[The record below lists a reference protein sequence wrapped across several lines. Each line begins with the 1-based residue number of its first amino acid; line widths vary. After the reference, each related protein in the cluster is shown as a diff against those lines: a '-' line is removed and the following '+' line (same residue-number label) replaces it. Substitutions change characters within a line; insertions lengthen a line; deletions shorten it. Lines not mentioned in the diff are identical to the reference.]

1 MIVINDKGCSDK
13 TVGIAN
19 SYQDPDVKYTIDDS
33 TQCFDEHKYRFTNNS
48 QNFASSINYTWDFG
62 DSSTSTAFNAVKVY
76 SFTGRK
82 SVSLIGVDSRGCR
95 DTFIEKLYTV
105 PMPKAASIVNDGDQC
120 DNSNLFILKTAS
132 TVPTGAGILSSAWNF
147 GNGATALGD
156 SVSYHYSSLTGA
168 VTVVH
173 TVTSS
178 YGCSDTNQVKLKVF
192 NGPLAKF
199 TIDTVNNCL
208 RGNTFGFTENSTVGD
223 ANKKSFTWSFDGF
236 SPLSRLISTRFTQG
250 FLTAGSQN
258 IKLLVEDNNGCKDSI
273 TKSVIVQNHPEALIS
288 KIGADSCQDIAS
300 KFKVVDLNAPKPVS
314 VSWLF
319 SDNQTFSDSIITV
332 NFASDGQKSAR
343 AIVTNSVGC
352 KDTANKLFN
361 VYKNPV
367 ANFNFTDSAVCL
379 RGNEVEINQ
388 TTANTHG
395 SLTTVSWNFG
405 DGSPTTLNNASSF
418 KKSYLTAGTYAVKM
432 IYTNSLGCGDTLT
445 KSVTILPMPKAQFAW
460 VDSLQ
465 CRTGNGFT
473 VVNQSKSNVLG
484 HSLSYSWN
492 FGDSNTSTLNTP
504 SLSYV
509 YDGTK
514 SVRLAV
520 NSSEGCKDTFTS
532 QVVVYP
538 QPIVGFTIN
547 DVDQCVNNDV
557 FTFNDT
563 SKVRAGGGTLSR
575 LWNLADA
582 GTANTIGVS
591 RSYSSSGNRNIKLV
605 VTTSNGCKDSVTKS
619 ITVFAKPE
627 TRFAKLNPDSCLNT
641 TWNFRVRDAISTTM
655 TSVAW
660 TISGS
665 STYSDSLIQHNFSSN
680 GTHTIGLIIGN
691 SNGCFDTT
699 SRQVRV
705 FRNPVASYTVDDS
718 AQCFAVN
725 YFKFNVGSTSPNGL
739 SLQHSWDFGD
749 TSGSSALKP
758 VKVYASIGRRSVYLK
773 STDTRGC
780 ADSFR
785 QDIYVAPYPVS
796 NFTINDSVQCENH
809 NVYVFEDV
817 STILNGGGS
826 LSSQWIYGDN
836 APTASG
842 DSVSH
847 NYASK
852 TGYIKVQH
860 KSISSYGCRDSSI
873 QTIHVRKGPD
883 AAIGL
888 DTVLYCIRGNEFGA
902 TDLTKKGEGNK
913 TQFTWNW
920 GDGKVDVKLTPSRFT
935 HNYASIGTYTIKLLV
950 EDQYACIDSI
960 SKTTTVHPNPTA
972 QFAIVDSVQ
981 CFNANSFSFVNQ
993 SASNTGNSTLTY
1005 AWTFG
1010 DGGSSTAVTPTH
1022 SYTTFGPRDLQ
1033 LQVSNV
1039 FGCRDTFDS
1048 KARVYSLPTVK
1059 FTVNDSTQCENNQLY
1074 NFQDLSSIAST
1085 EGTIS
1090 RAWNLGDGST
1100 SSDATINYKYVG
1112 HDTVSVKLVQTSSFG
1127 CKDSLSKRV
1136 EILRKPQIRF
1146 AKIGADSCRNTPSK
1160 FKAWDT
1166 DVAKPLSVS
1175 WLFSDNQTFNDSI
1188 ITASFAV
1195 EGQKSLRVIVG
1206 NSNGCTD
1213 TINRIFNV
1221 YENPHAGFFITDSA
1235 LCFRGN
1241 EFEYNDTTS
1250 IKNGTVSQ
1258 LIWDFG
1264 DGNSQTKSTNAAV
1277 YNRYADTGNYT
1288 VKLRITN
1295 SLGCGD
1301 TITRKLRVLPQPKAV
1316 FTHADSLQCRTNNSF
1331 AFNNKSVSNSPTTS
1345 LTYDWRFGD
1354 STTSTSASPVKSY
1367 VYDGVKNLTLYVE
1380 NGEGCRDT
1388 FTSKLEVYPQP
1399 IVGFTINDV
1408 DQCVN
1413 NDVFTFNDTSKVR
1426 AGGGTLS
1433 RLWNLA
1439 DAGTANTIGVSR
1451 SYSSS
1456 GNRNIKLVVT
1466 TSNGCKDSVTKSI
1479 TVFAKPETR
1488 FAKLNPDSC
1497 LNTTWNFRVR
1507 DAISTTMTS
1516 VAWTISGSSTYSDS
1530 LIQHNF
1536 SSNGTHT
1543 IGLIIGNSNG
1553 CFDTTSRQVRVF
1565 RNPVASYTVDDS
1577 AQCFAVNYFKFNVG
1591 STSPNGLSLQH
1602 SWDFGDTSGSSALKP
1617 VKVYASI
1624 GRRSVYLKSTDTRGC
1639 ADSFRQ
1645 DIYVAPYP
1653 VSNFTINDSVQCEN
1667 HNVYVFEDVSTIL
1680 NGGGSLSSQWI
1691 YGDNAPTASG
1701 DSVSHNY
1708 ASKTG
1713 YIKVQHKS
1721 ISSYG
1726 CRDSSIQ
1733 TIHVRKGPDAAIGLD
1748 TVLYCIRGNEF
1759 GATDLTKKGEGN
1771 KTQFTWNWGD
1781 GKVDVKLTPSR
1792 FTHNYAS
1799 IGTYTI
1805 KLLVEDQYACIDSI
1819 SKTTTVH
1826 PNPTA
1831 QFAIVDSVQCFNA
1844 NSFSFVNQSASNTG
1858 NSTLTYAWT
1867 FGDGGSSTAVTPTH
1881 SYTTF
1886 GPRDLQLQVSNVFG
1900 CRDTFDS
1907 KARVYSLPTVKFTVN
1922 DSTQCENNQLY
1933 NFQDLSSIASTEG
1946 TISRAWNLGDGSTSS
1961 DATINYKYVGHDTVS
1976 VKLVQTSS
1984 FGCKDSL
1991 SKRVEI
1997 LRKPQIRFAKI
2008 GADSCRNTPSKFKAW
2023 DTDVAKPLSVSW
2035 LFSDNQTF
2043 NDSIITASFAVEGQ
2057 KSLRVI
2063 VGNSNGCT
2071 DTINR
2076 IFNVY
2081 ENPHAGFFIT
2091 DSALCFRGNEFEYND
2106 TTSIK
2111 NGTVSQLI
2119 WDFGDGNSQTKSTNA
2134 AVYNRYADTG
2144 NYTVK
2149 LRITNSL
2156 GCGDTITRK
2165 LRVLPQPKAVFTHA
2179 DSLQCRTNNSFAFNN
2194 KSVSNSPTTSLTYD
2208 WRFGDSTTSTSAS
2221 PVKSY
2226 VYDGVKNLTLYV
2238 ENGEG
2243 CRDTFTS
2250 KLEVYPQ
2257 TVVDFAINDVDQCEN
2272 NNLFQF
2278 TGNSATGVR
2287 GGYLYSDWKFGDGG
2301 KDTSRNTSH
2310 RYSAHANHQV
2320 KLVITT
2326 FYGCKDSITKPITVF
2341 KKPTG
2346 LYTKITKD
2354 SCLNNSHTFKVD
2366 DLDATTMT
2374 SVLWEFNDGSNYTDS
2389 IITRTFALDGQKSA
2403 SLFIQNSNGCIDSL
2417 YPKFNIYDNPIAN
2430 YTRKDTFLCLEG
2442 NNFELTS
2449 TATSKYGSI
2458 NQYKWEFGDVQTAST
2473 KSSVHKYSDSGYYDI
2488 TYRVVNS
2495 LGCGD
2500 SMTKVVRVNPN
2511 PRVHFNADLYQQCW
2525 HSNVTQFTDSS
2536 ESNLVG
2542 KPSLVYAWSFGDSLT
2557 SASANPQKT
2566 YQWYGVKTIQLI
2578 ATNDEGCS
2586 DTVKRSVEIKPEPFA
2601 KFKIDNSAQC
2611 VNDNKFNFLDTT
2623 LTRQRGG
2630 SHVVNWKFA
2639 DGDTS
2644 SLKSFSRTKNQ
2655 VGTLGLKM
2663 IATSEFGCQ
2672 DSIEKTIR
2680 VFAKPQAVVKY
2691 LSQDSCLST
2700 TARLQAVNAASNGIR
2715 TARWS
2720 YDDGTGSTGINVT
2733 KKYTQTGSRTVI
2745 LNLEN
2750 TNYCRDT
2757 VEFNYTVRA
2766 NPKSYFVASK
2776 YSLCE
2781 RGNLVVFK
2789 DSSIAAEG
2797 QIDSLVWDFNNGV
2810 RVGKTGKDTAQYSFG
2825 VARVYTV
2832 KQVAVNSFGCQD
2844 SSTQKVTILANPD
2857 ADFDI
2862 DQSSQCLSGNAFTF
2876 TNNTNPNNGNSAMSF
2891 FWNFGD
2897 STNSSSKNPKKTYS
2911 FDGTKAIRLIAS
2923 NSDGCLDTIDKS
2935 VLVRP
2940 QPKAKFAIN
2949 TVNQCVNAQS
2959 YTFTDQSTVK
2969 SGGGSLSRV
2978 WNLGDGSVSN
2988 QTIVNGVNYKSAG
3001 LYIVKL
3007 TSRTTFN
3014 CIDTVVQQIRVF
3026 PKPTV
3031 AFTVNQDTQCLVGN
3045 SYGFNNTSNIA
3056 TGGGTLTYAWTF
3068 GNGSNSSNTHPTLG
3082 YNQYGSYAVELKAT
3096 SSNGCIETLKKNVT
3110 VVANP
3115 AVNFAFAT
3123 SDKQCNSVDNFKMT
3137 NQTNL
3142 LNGRSAKYT
3151 WNYGDNTISSA
3162 NNGNHSYSQD
3172 GNYTVKL
3179 LALNSNGCRDSIS
3192 KTLTVYAD
3200 PVADFSINQAGQC
3213 INDQLFDFN
3222 NNSSVAF
3229 GGGALSQIWKSDDS
3243 VISTVQNITATFKEV
3258 KTYSIKLVSISSLG
3272 CKDSVTKN
3280 VVVYPK
3286 PQADFAI
3293 NNAQQCLQNNRFDYT
3308 NNSKISSGSL
3318 KYVWSY
3324 GDASGS
3330 TTVSPTKNYSAY
3342 GSYTVQLMSISGFG
3356 CKDSIVKTVKVHSQ
3370 PTVQFSLSDTS
3381 SCLYQNQ
3388 FSFTNQSSNAD
3399 GSNLN
3404 HTWLF
3409 SDGSS
3414 QSSLN
3419 SVKSFSNS
3427 GRYLVKLR
3435 SQSSFGCRDSM
3446 VKWVRVYPQPLP
3458 SFNLVKANQCLNN
3471 NAFEVQNATTVAT
3484 EGGTLSYVWD
3494 FGDGS
3499 SSTSKNPKWSFGKAD
3514 TYTVFMTVKSS
3525 FNCIDSL
3532 KKVAVVNPEPT
3543 VDFNFVKSGIQTAG
3557 DTIQCLNTNLFQL
3570 NNLANVSS
3578 GTLTH
3583 QWSFGNGQSS
3593 VGLSPQIKYNSD
3605 GKYRIR
3611 LISITN
3617 FGCRDS
3623 SFETVSVYPDPDADF
3638 NINDVDQCFR
3648 GHEFVLTNASKIKS
3662 GSLSY
3667 DWTLGDGSISST
3679 NNIRKTYN
3687 QFGQYSVKLFASS
3700 NKGCRDSVSKV
3711 VRVYAQPKAAF
3722 VTNDSIQ
3729 CFNNNDYVFENKS
3742 SIGFGSLFSLWSF
3755 GDANFSTAQLGRHE
3769 YKKAG
3774 IYNVQLISSSAFGC
3788 ADTFINSVKVTE
3800 IPKISF
3806 TMNSSA
3812 MCERGNQF
3820 VADNSSTY
3828 SGIEAVTYI
3837 WKLTDGFV
3845 DSSAYF
3851 NYSFSNS
3858 GNFGIKLIGVTTEG
3872 CADSISKSVMVYPQG
3887 ISDVRILDT
3896 VQCLYGNDFSFGN
3909 DSKITGASFSIMS
3922 WNFGDGIIDTAYR
3935 TEPIS
3940 HSYNDTGVYQV
3951 ELISTTEH
3959 LCTDIST
3966 GFVRVVPMPVA
3977 KLSLNQYGY
3986 CFNEQQFELVDVSVK
4001 NSTSTNRWIYGNS
4014 ESDNLDTL
4022 RPTFDRVGKYRVRL
4036 VEYTN
4041 FGCSDTTET
4050 MLVVN
4055 KIPMA
4060 RIAVNINEQC
4070 LEKNEFLFRNAS
4082 IDADEPMEFWDF
4094 GDGAFGSG
4102 NEVNQTYKE
4111 SGDFEVILVV
4121 ENDSNCLDT
4130 AMLSVRVNPT
4140 PEAALLIDPSCE
4152 GQPVNIA
4159 SGSSISEGFIN
4170 QYEWN
4175 MGDGRNYF
4183 FEQPEH
4189 TYNKPGKYYVTLTMT
4204 SDEGC
4209 YAKYLDS
4216 TNVYANPTAQM
4227 ATFTQRA
4234 TILKPQ
4240 VAFLDSSV
4248 DAASYEW
4255 DFGDGSDF
4263 AFDYEAI
4270 HEYADTGLYKTR
4282 LVVSSADGCLDTTY
4296 ANVRVWPD
4304 FNILLPTAFSPNGD
4318 LSNDAYRIRGNHH
4331 SIAIAEWQIYTD
4343 DGIKV
4348 FESNDI
4354 TASWDGTFNEQP
4366 LPMGNYQLVLIVK
4379 DIFGKQAQFNEKISL
4394 VR

>member
-1 MIVINDKGCSDK
+1 MNFIKNKYHSLNIVRNIGLMLLMLFLNSAFVAFVKAGNNGNINSIRNTFSAEKGELLHGFGPTCSNTTGNITTSVCGSYTAPSGKYIWSTSGTYNDTILNAAGCDSIITVNLTILVKPTADFTVNDTNQCLVLHSFDFTNASSSNIANAALTYDWDFGDTTISSTENPSKSYNTPGRRTVSLIVTNADGCKDTSSLTVAASPNPAVQFTINDDSQCENSNSFVFSNLSTVNLGNTLSYLWRFPDGNTSTNTNVTKPIILADGSYSVKLIATSSSGCKDSSSNNITLHAKPLAKIFNTSLDSCLNSSWSFKADDLNAATFNSVEWVFPGSTNTADSLVNHTFASNGSNAVEVRISNANSCFDTTSISVNVYKNPVATFTVNDTNQCLVGNKFDYSNSSISNLTNASLSYDWNFGDGVSSNSENPTKTYTSAQSRMVSLIISNVVGCRDTSSLPATTTENPIADFTVNDTNQCLWLQSFDFTNASSSNIANTALTFAWNFGDTTNSSSENPSKSYNTPGRRTVSLIVTNADGCKDTAAEVVYAVPMPVSITTINDATQCDNKNEFILESVSTVPSGAGSITSSDWNYGDAATESGDSVAHSYTNTVGVVTVVHTVTTTYGCQDTSQIKLTVLQGPTARFTIDTVNNCLRGNEFGLTENSLVGNASKKEFTWSITEKTTQVKTTSARYTESFNSVGVKTIKMLVEDNNGCLDSITKTLEVHIHPTATFSVNDTAQCLKGNSFVLSSSSSSNVTNAALTYNWDFKDGSNSSSANPSKTYASSGRREVKLIVTNDKGCSDT

-19 SYQDPDVKYTIDDS
+19 SYQDPNVKYTIDDS
-33 TQCFDEHKYRFTNNS
+33 TQCFDTHKYRFTNNT
-48 QNFASSINYTWDFG
+48 QNFASNINYTWYFG

-82 SVSLIGVDSRGCR
+82 EVSLIGVDSRGCR
-95 DTFIEKLYTV
+95 DTFTEKLYTV
-105 PMPKAASIVNDGDQC
+105 PMPKAASTVNDGDQC

-132 TVPTGAGILSSAWNF
+132 TVPTGAGNLSSAWNF
-147 GNGATALGD
+147 GNGATATGD

-192 NGPLAKF
+192 NGLVAKF

-223 ANKKSFTWSFDGF
+223 ANKKSFSWSFDGF
-236 SPLSRLISTRFTQG
+236 SPLSRLNSNRFTQG

-273 TKSVIVQNHPEALIS
+273 TKSVIVQNHPLALIS
-288 KIGADSCQDIAS
+288 KIGTDSCQDIAS
-300 KFKVVDLNAPKPVS
+300 KFKVVDLKAPKPIS

-319 SDNQTFSDSIITV
+319 SDNQTFTDSIITV

-352 KDTANKLFN
+352 KDTANKVFN

-395 SLTTVSWNFG
+395 SLSSVSWNFG
-405 DGSPTTLNNASSF
+405 DGSPTTLNNASSL
-418 KKSYLTAGTYAVKM
+418 KKTYLTAGTYTVKM

-445 KSVTILPMPKAQFAW
+445 KSVTILPMPKAQFVW

-492 FGDSNTSTLNTP
+492 FGDSTASTLNSP
-504 SLSYV
+504 SLSYA

-514 SVRLAV
+514 LVRLAV

-582 GTANTIGVS
+582 GTAASLAVS
-591 RSYSSSGNRNIKLV
+591 KSYSSSGNRNIKLV
-605 VTTSNGCKDSVTKS
+605 VTTSNGCKDSVTKG

-665 STYSDSLIQHNFSSN
+665 STYTDSLIQHNFTSN
-680 GTHTIGLIIGN
+680 GTHSIGLIIGN

-705 FRNPVASYTVDDS
+705 FRNPVASYSVDDS

-739 SLQHSWDFGD
+739 TLRHSWDFGD

-847 NYASK
+847 NYATK
-852 TGYIKVQH
+852 TGYIKVEH

-873 QTIHVRKGPD
+873 QTVHVRKGPD

-920 GDGKVDVKLTPSRFT
+920 GDGNVDVKSTPSMFT
-935 HNYASIGTYTIKLLV
+935 HSYASIGTYTIKLLV

-972 QFAIVDSVQ
+972 QFAIVDSLQ

-993 SASNTGNSTLTY
+993 SNSNTGNSTLTY

-1010 DGGSSTAVTPTH
+1010 DGGSSTAVSPTH

-1074 NFQDLSSIAST
+1074 KFQDLSSIAST

-1250 IKNGTVSQ
+1250 INNGTVSQ

-1264 DGNSQTKSTNAAV
+1264 DGKSQTKSTNAAV

-1316 FTHADSLQCRTNNSF
+1316 FA
-1331 AFNNKSVSNSPTTS
+1331 
-1345 LTYDWRFGD
+1345 
-1354 STTSTSASPVKSY
+1354 
-1367 VYDGVKNLTLYVE
+1367 
-1380 NGEGCRDT
+1380 
-1388 FTSKLEVYPQP
+1388 
-1399 IVGFTINDV
+1399 
-1408 DQCVN
+1408 
-1413 NDVFTFNDTSKVR
+1413 
-1426 AGGGTLS
+1426 
-1433 RLWNLA
+1433 
-1439 DAGTANTIGVSR
+1439 
-1451 SYSSS
+1451 
-1456 GNRNIKLVVT
+1456 
-1466 TSNGCKDSVTKSI
+1466 
-1479 TVFAKPETR
+1479 
-1488 FAKLNPDSC
+1488 
-1497 LNTTWNFRVR
+1497 
-1507 DAISTTMTS
+1507 
-1516 VAWTISGSSTYSDS
+1516 
-1530 LIQHNF
+1530 
-1536 SSNGTHT
+1536 
-1543 IGLIIGNSNG
+1543 
-1553 CFDTTSRQVRVF
+1553 
-1565 RNPVASYTVDDS
+1565 
-1577 AQCFAVNYFKFNVG
+1577 
-1591 STSPNGLSLQH
+1591 
-1602 SWDFGDTSGSSALKP
+1602 
-1617 VKVYASI
+1617 
-1624 GRRSVYLKSTDTRGC
+1624 
-1639 ADSFRQ
+1639 
-1645 DIYVAPYP
+1645 
-1653 VSNFTINDSVQCEN
+1653 
-1667 HNVYVFEDVSTIL
+1667 
-1680 NGGGSLSSQWI
+1680 
-1691 YGDNAPTASG
+1691 
-1701 DSVSHNY
+1701 
-1708 ASKTG
+1708 
-1713 YIKVQHKS
+1713 
-1721 ISSYG
+1721 
-1726 CRDSSIQ
+1726 
-1733 TIHVRKGPDAAIGLD
+1733 
-1748 TVLYCIRGNEF
+1748 
-1759 GATDLTKKGEGN
+1759 
-1771 KTQFTWNWGD
+1771 
-1781 GKVDVKLTPSR
+1781 
-1792 FTHNYAS
+1792 
-1799 IGTYTI
+1799 
-1805 KLLVEDQYACIDSI
+1805 
-1819 SKTTTVH
+1819 
-1826 PNPTA
+1826 
-1831 QFAIVDSVQCFNA
+1831 
-1844 NSFSFVNQSASNTG
+1844 
-1858 NSTLTYAWT
+1858 
-1867 FGDGGSSTAVTPTH
+1867 
-1881 SYTTF
+1881 
-1886 GPRDLQLQVSNVFG
+1886 
-1900 CRDTFDS
+1900 
-1907 KARVYSLPTVKFTVN
+1907 
-1922 DSTQCENNQLY
+1922 
-1933 NFQDLSSIASTEG
+1933 
-1946 TISRAWNLGDGSTSS
+1946 
-1961 DATINYKYVGHDTVS
+1961 
-1976 VKLVQTSS
+1976 
-1984 FGCKDSL
+1984 
-1991 SKRVEI
+1991 
-1997 LRKPQIRFAKI
+1997 
-2008 GADSCRNTPSKFKAW
+2008 
-2023 DTDVAKPLSVSW
+2023 
-2035 LFSDNQTF
+2035 
-2043 NDSIITASFAVEGQ
+2043 
-2057 KSLRVI
+2057 
-2063 VGNSNGCT
+2063 
-2071 DTINR
+2071 
-2076 IFNVY
+2076 
-2081 ENPHAGFFIT
+2081 
-2091 DSALCFRGNEFEYND
+2091 
-2106 TTSIK
+2106 
-2111 NGTVSQLI
+2111 
-2119 WDFGDGNSQTKSTNA
+2119 
-2134 AVYNRYADTG
+2134 
-2144 NYTVK
+2144 
-2149 LRITNSL
+2149 
-2156 GCGDTITRK
+2156 
-2165 LRVLPQPKAVFTHA
+2165 HA

-2278 TGNSATGVR
+2278 TGNSTTGVR
-2287 GGYLYSDWKFGDGG
+2287 GGYLYSNWKFGDGG
-2301 KDTSRNTSH
+2301 KDTSRNTNH

-2326 FYGCKDSITKPITVF
+2326 FYGCKDSISKPITVF

-2366 DLDATTMT
+2366 DLDAATMT
-2374 SVLWEFNDGSNYTDS
+2374 SVLWKFNDGSNYTDS
-2389 IITRTFALDGQKSA
+2389 IITRNFALDGQKSA

-2417 YPKFNIYDNPIAN
+2417 YPKFNIYDNPVAN
-2430 YTRKDTFLCLEG
+2430 YVRKDTFLCLEG

-2449 TATSKYGSI
+2449 TATSKYGTI
-2458 NQYKWEFGDVQTAST
+2458 NQYKWEFGDGLTASS
-2473 KSSVHKYSDSGYYDI
+2473 KSSIHKYTDSGYYDI

-2500 SMTKVVRVNPN
+2500 SITKVVRVNPN

-2542 KPSLVYAWSFGDSLT
+2542 RPSLVYAWSFGDSLT

-2578 ATNDEGCS
+2578 ATNDAGCS

-2611 VNDNKFNFLDTT
+2611 VNNNKFNFLDTT

-2630 SHVVNWKFA
+2630 THTVNWKFA

-2644 SLKSFSRTKNQ
+2644 SLKSFSRTKKQ

-2700 TARLQAVNAASNGIR
+2700 TARLQAVNAAGNGIR

-2720 YDDGTGSTGINVT
+2720 YDDGTGSTGVNVT
-2733 KKYTQTGSRTVI
+2733 KKYTQTGSRKVI

-2757 VEFNYTVRA
+2757 VEFKYTVRA

-2789 DSSIAAEG
+2789 DSSKATEG

-2810 RVGKTGKDTAQYSFG
+2810 RVGKTGKDTALYSFG

-2832 KQVAVNSFGCQD
+2832 KQVSVNSFGCQD

-3045 SYGFNNTSNIA
+3045 SYSFNNTSNIA
-3056 TGGGTLTYAWTF
+3056 TGGGTLSYAWTF
-3068 GNGSNSSNTHPTLG
+3068 GNGTNSNNTHPTLG
-3082 YNQYGSYAVELKAT
+3082 YNQYGSYVVELKAT
-3096 SSNGCIETLKKNVT
+3096 SSNGCAETLKKNVT

-3115 AVNFAFAT
+3115 AVNFAFTT

-3151 WNYGDNTISSA
+3151 WNYGDNTSSSA
-3162 NNGNHSYSQD
+3162 VNGTHSYSQE

-3200 PVADFSINQAGQC
+3200 PIADFSINQAGQC
-3213 INDQLFDFN
+3213 INDQLFDFK

-3229 GGGALSQIWKSDDS
+3229 GGGTLSQIWKSNDS

-3272 CKDSVTKN
+3272 CKDSVIKN
-3280 VVVYPK
+3280 IVVYPK

-3293 NNAQQCLQNNRFDYT
+3293 NNSQQCLQNNRFDYT

-3324 GDASGS
+3324 GDTSGS

-3342 GSYTVQLMSISGFG
+3342 GSYKVQLMSISGFG
-3356 CKDSIVKTVKVHSQ
+3356 CKDSIAKTVKVHSQ

-3388 FSFTNQSSNAD
+3388 FSFTNQSNNAD
-3399 GSNLN
+3399 GSTLN

-3414 QSSLN
+3414 QNSLN

-3435 SQSSFGCRDSM
+3435 SQSSFGCRDSL

-3494 FGDGS
+3494 FGNGS

-3514 TYTVFMTVKSS
+3514 TYTVFMTVRSS

-3532 KKVAVVNPEPT
+3532 KKVAVVHPEPT
-3543 VDFNFVKSGIQTAG
+3543 VDFNFVKSGLQTAG

-3611 LISITN
+3611 LISVTN

-3648 GHEFVLTNASKIKS
+3648 GHEFLLTNSSKIKS
-3662 GSLSY
+3662 GSMSY
-3667 DWTLGDGSISST
+3667 DWSLGDGLVST
-3679 NNIRKTYN
+3679 ATSVRKTYN
-3687 QFGQYSVKLFASS
+3687 QFGQYSVKLFVSS
-3700 NKGCRDSVSKV
+3700 NKGCRDSVIKT

-3729 CFNNNDYVFENKS
+3729 CFNNNDYIFENKS

-3774 IYNVQLISSSAFGC
+3774 NYTVQLISSSAFGC

-3828 SGIEAVTYI
+3828 SGNEAVTYI
-3837 WKLTDGFV
+3837 WKLTDGFE

-3851 NYSFSNS
+3851 NYSFSQS

-3872 CADSISKSVMVYPQG
+3872 CADSISKSVRVYPQG
-3887 ISDVRILDT
+3887 ISDIRILDT
-3896 VQCLYGNDFSFGN
+3896 IQCLFGNDFSFGN

-3940 HSYNDTGVYQV
+3940 HSYNDTGLYKV

-3966 GFVRVVPMPVA
+3966 GYVRVVPMPIA

-3986 CFNEQQFELVDVSVK
+3986 CFNEQQFELVDVSIK
-4001 NSTSTNRWIYGNS
+4001 DSNSSNRWIYGNT

-4022 RPTFDRVGKYRVRL
+4022 KPTFERVGKYRVRL

-4041 FGCSDTTET
+4041 FGCTDTTET
-4050 MLVVN
+4050 LLVVN

-4060 RIAVNINEQC
+4060 KIAVNINEQC
-4070 LEKNEFLFRNAS
+4070 LEKNEFLFRNVS

-4102 NEVNQTYKE
+4102 NEVNQTYSE

-4130 AMLSVRVNPT
+4130 AILSVRVNPT

-4189 TYNKPGKYYVTLTMT
+4189 TYNKPGKYYVTLAMT

-4209 YAKYLDS
+4209 YAKFIDS
-4216 TNVYANPTAQM
+4216 TNVYANPIAQM
-4227 ATFTQRA
+4227 AAFTQRA
-4234 TILKPQ
+4234 TILKPL
-4240 VAFLDSSV
+4240 VSFLDSSTN
-4248 DAASYEW
+4248 AATYEW

-4263 AFDYEAI
+4263 VFDYEAK

-4282 LVVSSADGCLDTTY
+4282 LVVSSTDGCNDTTY

-4354 TASWDGTFNEQP
+4354 TDSWDGTFNELP